1 LNLIDFWCKNPN
13 CDNFVLWKVKKMR
26 ILRIASRG
34 SKLALVQSNYIRDLL
49 ENLSDVLQISIVKI
63 STKGDRDKSDFLYKT
78 DSMGFFTSEVEN
90 ALLDGKADI
99 AVHSLKDLPTAS
111 TKGLIV
117 AAIPQRES
125 VADALIASSE
135 VSSIAALPT
144 GATVGT
150 SSLRR
155 IAQLRRLRSDIK
167 CVPLRGNV
175 ETRISKVS
183 TGQVDAAIIA
193 CAGLNRL
200 GLSDKI
206 SAVLSPKEFLPAPAQ
221 GALAVQIRDDD
232 NELSELV
239 SKLDDK
245 NTRIAVE
252 AERCVLSS
260 MHGGCSIPLGVYSQ
274 ISNDSLTI
282 NAVISELDGGK
293 YIERSARSQID
304 KANKCAKELAQELL
318 NSGGRGILEQIRNDR
333 KI

>member
-1 LNLIDFWCKNPN
+1 
-13 CDNFVLWKVKKMR
+13 MR
-26 ILRIASRG
+26 NLRIASRG
-34 SKLALVQSNYIRDLL
+34 SKLALVQSNYIRNLL
-49 ENLSDVLQISIVKI
+49 ENLSDAIEISIVKI

-90 ALLDGKADI
+90 ALLDGRADI
-99 AVHSLKDLPTAS
+99 AVHSLKDLPTVC
-111 TKGLIV
+111 TKGLMV
-117 AAIPQRES
+117 AAIPERES
-125 VADALIASSE
+125 VADALIASSG

-155 IAQLRRLRSDIK
+155 IAQLNRLRDDIK

-175 ETRISKVS
+175 ETRVSKVAS
-183 TGQVDAAIIA
+183 GQVDAAVIA

-206 SAVLSPKEFLPAPAQ
+206 SAILSPQEFLPAPAQ

-232 NELSELV
+232 NELAELV
-239 SKLDDK
+239 SKLDDI

-274 ISNDSLTI
+274 ISNDNLTI
-282 NAVISELDGGK
+282 NAVISDVEGAK
-293 YIERSARSQID
+293 YIKRSASSDID
-304 KANKCAKELAQELL
+304 QANKCAEELAQELL
-318 NSGGRGILEQIRNDR
+318 SAGGREILEQIRNER
-333 KI
+333 KN